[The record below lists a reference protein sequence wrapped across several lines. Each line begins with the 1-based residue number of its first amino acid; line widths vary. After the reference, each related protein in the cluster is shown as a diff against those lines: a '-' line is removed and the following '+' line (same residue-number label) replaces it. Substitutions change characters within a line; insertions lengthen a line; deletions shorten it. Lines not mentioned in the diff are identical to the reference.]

1 MKQSDERSEKVKA
14 LMEKLEA
21 GVKAVFEDENY
32 IAYLKAMSQFHHYS
46 FRNVMLIL
54 LRCPH
59 ATRVAGYNDWK
70 KKFGRQ
76 VQAGEKGIAIL
87 APSPRKFTMQQLK
100 TDPNTKQY
108 IIGKDGKPET
118 EPVIVEYNEY
128 RVVYVYDVSQ
138 TEGKELPS
146 YGVDELVGD
155 VAHYDKLLGA
165 ISRISPVPIEFKL
178 PDKTDGL
185 CSYKEQKIYISKG
198 MSQLHTIEIM
208 IHEVAHAKL
217 HDWTKKNEDYEQKN
231 RRTREVEAESV
242 AFVVCQ
248 HFGLDPSASA
258 FPYIAGWSK
267 GKELEELNS
276 SLERISKTASYM
288 IEQIEK
294 LCPEISRSITP
305 CEPEPKTKKNSMPSR

>member
-1 MKQSDERSEKVKA
+1 MAQSDESRAKVKA
-14 LMEKLEA
+14 LTDKLEA

-32 IAYLKAMSQFHHYS
+32 LAYLKAMSQFHHYS

-54 LRCPH
+54 LQCPH
-59 ATRVAGYNDWK
+59 ASLVAGYNDWK
-70 KKFGRQ
+70 KKFDRH
-76 VQAGEKGIAIL
+76 VKAGENGIAIL
-87 APSPRKFTMQQLK
+87 APSPRKFISHQLK

-108 IIGKDGKPET
+108 IIGEDGKPET
-118 EPVIVEYNEY
+118 EPVIVRYNEY

-155 VAHYDKLLGA
+155 VAHYDKLLSA
-165 ISRISPVPIEFKL
+165 ISQISPVPIEFML

-198 MSQLHTIEIM
+198 MSQLHTIEVM

-217 HDWTKKNEDYEQKN
+217 HDWTNKNEDYEQKN

-305 CEPEPKTKKNSMPSR
+305 SKAEHKKRNHASYR